1 MNMNELQEIF
11 SIRNNCIISYT
22 DYSTIPRKPKK
33 QSAYTPTKNT
43 NNNYSASIQKRLKD
57 AISKMLYYTNNGK
70 PHSFITLTYSGK
82 HTKKDTNQKHIKE
95 FLEALQRRYKG
106 INYVW
111 KLEYQKN
118 GNTHYHIIADEET
131 NWKIIRK
138 TWNKIQ
144 KQEVLQYQQKQK
156 TKYKNGYYF
165 DTEYKDKDGN
175 TVPSEIQ
182 EKRYKYGIRTNW
194 MNPNSTDVAIEKDT
208 KKIGDYIGKYVQ
220 KEVGEETEE
229 TTTKK
234 IKYWGKSQ
242 IIEQLKYPTIEENQL
257 DKITLEELQKNT
269 IKTITKENK
278 YVCTIIQKVNTP
290 LINDLVTH
298 YKTKYSELLN
308 KNKTQNTT
316 LINRDL
322 KTYTMV
328 FD

>member
-1 MNMNELQEIF
+1 MEAFQRWYF
-11 SIRNNCIISYT
+11 YT
-22 DYSTIPRKPKK
+22 
-33 QSAYTPTKNT
+33 AFFLYT
-43 NNNYSASIQKRLKD
+43 
-57 AISKMLYYTNNGK
+57 
-70 PHSFITLTYSGK
+70 
-82 HTKKDTNQKHIKE
+82 
-95 FLEALQRRYKG
+95 
-106 INYVW
+106 
-111 KLEYQKN
+111 
-118 GNTHYHIIADEET
+118 
-131 NWKIIRK
+131 
-138 TWNKIQ
+138 
-144 KQEVLQYQQKQK
+144 QEVLQYQQNQK

-165 DTEYKDKDGN
+165 DTNYKDKDGN

-194 MNPNSTDVAIEKDT
+194 MNPNSTDAAIEKDT

-220 KEVGEETEE
+220 KEVDEETEE

-257 DKITLEELQKNT
+257 DKITLEQLQKNT
-269 IKTITKENK
+269 IKTITKDNK
-278 YVCTIIQKVNTP
+278 YICTIIQKVNTP

-298 YKTKYSELLN
+298 YKTKYSVMLN

-322 KTYTMV
+322 KTYSMF